1 MRENNLYC
9 TSENESV
16 GYLLDTHTFLWAFL
30 DSGQLSDKVREIL
43 ESNEHPIYVS
53 TISFWEVAIKEQ
65 IGKYSLNGI
74 NSILLPNIAKEYN
87 FQILNPAAY
96 DFITYKELPLQK
108 NHKDPFDRMLIHLAI
123 RKNLVMLSRDHNFP
137 LYENDGLQLAW

>member
-1 MRENNLYC
+1 MYVSSDN
-9 TSENESV
+9 SV
-16 GYLLDTHTFLWAFL
+16 GYLLDTHTFLWSIL
-30 DSGQLSDKVREIL
+30 DSSQLSGKVREIL
-43 ESNEHPIYVS
+43 ESNEHSVYVS

-87 FQILNPAAY
+87 FKILNPDAY
-96 DFITYKELPLQK
+96 DFITYKDLPIQK

-123 RKNLVMLSRDHNFP
+123 RKNLVMLSRDQNFP
-137 LYENDGLQLAW
+137 LYEGDGLQLVW

>member
-1 MRENNLYC
+1 MND
-9 TSENESV
+9 SV
-16 GYLLDTHTFLWAFL
+16 GYLLDTHTFLWSFL
-30 DSGQLSDKVREIL
+30 CSDELSEKVRDIL
-43 ESNEHPIYVS
+43 EENKNPIYVT

-65 IGKYSLNGI
+65 LGKFSLNGI
-74 NSILLPNIAKEYN
+74 NSLLLPNIAKNYDYE
-87 FQILNPAAY
+87 ILNPDAY

-137 LYENDGLQLAW
+137 LYEANGLQLVW